1 MKCSTGIGT
10 LSQEKKQLYKTVE
23 SENFYLTTVKMNGID
38 IPAVGSEYILQ
49 ELEGRVE
56 LQYYLRS
63 ETTTDN
69 KLFTFMQIMTI
80 NPVDDD
86 TPETNIIQVG
96 GCIAK
101 TKGLLIKNKIGLEV
115 LPFII
120 KYKSYDGNF
129 NVAHCVAKGAKAR
142 ELSKIRKGDIVE
154 ITGIFK
160 KEHNALE
167 VLVEEVD
174 FYKAYHV
181 LETKKIS

>member
-10 LSQEKKQLYKTVE
+10 LSQEKQLYKTVE
-23 SENFYLTTVKMNGID
+23 SENFYSTTVKMNGVD

-49 ELEGRVE
+49 ELEGRVQ

-63 ETTTDN
+63 ETTPDN

-80 NPVDDD
+80 DAVDND

-96 GCIAK
+96 GYIAK

-129 NVAHCVAKGAKAR
+129 NIAHCVAKGAKAR
-142 ELSKIRKGDIVE
+142 ELSKIRIGDIVE
-154 ITGIFK
+154 VTGIFK
-160 KEHNALE
+160 KEHNTLE
-167 VLVEEVD
+167 VLVEQVD
-174 FYKAYHV
+174 FYKAYHG
-181 LETKKIS
+181 LAAKKIS

>member
-10 LSQEKKQLYKTVE
+10 LSQDKQLYKTVD
-23 SENFYLTTVKMNGID
+23 SENFYITTVKMSGVD
-38 IPAVGSEYILQ
+38 IPAVGSEYILAD
-49 ELEGRVE
+49 LEGRVQ

-63 ETTTDN
+63 ETTEDN
-69 KLFTFMQIMTI
+69 KLFTFMQIMTVHS
-80 NPVDDD
+80 VDDD
-86 TPETNIIQVG
+86 TPETNRIQIG

-101 TKGLLIKNKIGLEV
+101 TKGLLIKNKIGLEI

-142 ELSKIRKGDIVE
+142 ELSKIKKGDIVE
-154 ITGIFK
+154 ITGKFK

-174 FYKAYHV
+174 FYKAFPA
-181 LETKKIS
+181 LESKKIS